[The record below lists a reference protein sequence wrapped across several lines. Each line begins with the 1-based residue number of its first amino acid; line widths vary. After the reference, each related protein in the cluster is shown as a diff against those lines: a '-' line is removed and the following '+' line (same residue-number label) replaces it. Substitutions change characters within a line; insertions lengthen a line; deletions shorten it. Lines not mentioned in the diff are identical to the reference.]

1 MRKLQNKLS
10 RKLKLWCNS
19 FQIMEPRKAN
29 FDLHGNIQKMWDCDM
44 SKFMNIKS
52 VYTIFIRKSQDIE
65 IGRL

>member
-1 MRKLQNKLS
+1 MRKLHNKHS
-10 RKLKLWCNS
+10 RNLKLWCNS
-19 FQIMEPRKAN
+19 FRIIESRKEN

-44 SKFMNIKS
+44 SKFMNMKS